1 LPKLVLNVALGAD
14 LAGGGTAVFP
24 CNNAE
29 APEFAQHIGEQI
41 LIADI
46 GHVVGPRFI
55 ALARLAGFEGD
66 VSARRA
72 VMTDILEF
80 PEPLDLAG
88 PEAELG
94 RMAELD
100 DAMFQAIIEAVST
113 GEAPVVSGY
122 VREAAAPFAAQEHL
136 ALEFR
141 RQLEGE
147 RRRRCSFS
155 DVETRRGD
163 AWIIRPIRQGGTLH
177 IRNCL
182 YLDPEPGV
190 LFQKFAWTVGPQ
202 FQIIIDAQAM
212 GTGVAETV
220 NRLGMLALGDDIS
233 RWPDRA
239 ALDWHFEEFCR
250 RRRSA

>member
-1 LPKLVLNVALGAD
+1 VPKLVLYVALGAN
-14 LAGGGTAVFP
+14 LAGDGTAVFP
-24 CNNAE
+24 CKNAD
-29 APEFAQHIGEQI
+29 ALEFAQHIGEQI

-46 GHVVGPRFI
+46 GHIAGPRFI
-55 ALARLAGFEGD
+55 ALGRLEGFEGE
-66 VSARRA
+66 VWARRA
-72 VMTDILEF
+72 VMADILEF
-80 PEPLDLAG
+80 PEPLDLVG

-100 DAMFQAIIEAVST
+100 DAMFQMIIEAVST
-113 GEAPVVSGY
+113 GDAPATYAY
-122 VREAAAPFAAQEHL
+122 VREATVPFEAQDHL

-141 RQLEGE
+141 RQLERE

-155 DVETRRGD
+155 DVETRAGD

-182 YLDPEPGV
+182 YLDPEPGI

-202 FQIIIDAQAM
+202 FQIIIDVQA
-212 GTGVAETV
+212 TEAGVAETV
-220 NRLGMLALGDDIS
+220 NRLGMLALGDDVS
-233 RWPDRA
+233 RWPDRS

-250 RRRSA
+250 RRRTA